1 MFRRDWWV
9 WFTTGNLACVQSA
22 VSFTGGAAAFGFCY
36 YDGTS
41 SKCISVRSIFFFDL
55 IFSALLLFK
64 LTFPNL
70 ALQYSSYSLEGAAAF
85 AYFCMFNST
94 KRSSAIFYVDDQWLQ
109 ATAARYITGRVH
121 WQCRIAHSRRRSSVR
136 WVSRTTC
143 VRHTHSRFLHNRC
156 KHSQLLVDLW

>member
-41 SKCISVRSIFFFDL
+41 SKWISVRFIFFFDL

-64 LTFPNL
+64 LTLPNI
-70 ALQYSSYSLEGAAAF
+70 AAF
-85 AYFCMFNST
+85 AYVFLYVQ
-94 KRSSAIFYVDDQWLQ
+94 FYKAVISNIL
-109 ATAARYITGRVH
+109 RG
-121 WQCRIAHSRRRSSVR
+121 
-136 WVSRTTC
+136 
-143 VRHTHSRFLHNRC
+143 
-156 KHSQLLVDLW
+156 